1 VANPNPYK
9 ARLAKAL
16 RHKPGDIDAVMRRT
30 WGVLCL
36 AYDELAEAPDG
47 EARRKGMVTYAQ
59 LAGVYAKLY
68 ELYTIEADLA
78 ALERSVGLAE
88 GNGHVE

>member
-1 VANPNPYK
+1 VPNPNPYK

-16 RHKPGDIDAVMRRT
+16 RQKPGDIDSMLRRT

-36 AYDELAEAPDG
+36 AYDEIAEAPDG
-47 EARRKGMVTYAQ
+47 EARRKGMTVYAQ

-68 ELYTIEADLA
+68 ELYTIEADMTQ
-78 ALERSVGLAE
+78 LEHMVRN
-88 GNGHVE
+88 GNKHGE